1 METRWQLGTWV
12 TARQFVGFG
21 CLPGQELLGH
31 RLAMGTKL
39 PQLSC
44 ASHRMLFPPR
54 FLSVFLST
62 VGYGPLPILPWP
74 VSQALACPASG

>member
-1 METRWQLGTWV
+1 METMWQLGTRV
-12 TARQFVGFG
+12 TARQFVGFA
-21 CLPGQELLGH
+21 CLPRQELLGH
-31 RLAMGTKL
+31 RLAVGTGS

-62 VGYGPLPILPWP
+62 AGYGPLPILPWS
-74 VSQALACPASG
+74 VSQALSGPASG